1 MFYINKDTQL
11 DEKLLDKMINK
22 FIVDVEPK

>member
-1 MFYINKDTQL
+1 MFYINKDIQL

-22 FIVDVEPK
+22 FIVGVEPK